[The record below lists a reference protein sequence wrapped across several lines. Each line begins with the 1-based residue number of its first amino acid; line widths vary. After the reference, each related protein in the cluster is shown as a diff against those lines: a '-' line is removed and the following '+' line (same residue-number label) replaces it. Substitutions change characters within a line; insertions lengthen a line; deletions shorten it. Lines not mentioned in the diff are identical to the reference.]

1 MNMLEIYCD
10 SSFNEGGPSFIGCSI
25 IRDGVEIHQSTTRI
39 LPDPIRNLECES
51 AAIGFAISQAALFS
65 DGTPVTIY
73 NDSTEAV
80 KEFQVRNTPCVAIE
94 FVSRDNPHQSVA
106 DRLSKRFQQSMI
118 ETFDL
123 CKKPVETF
131 TPDTLRDIANGR
143 PVLYL
148 LRDMRES
155 TNSKTVYRLVIRT
168 AKGIVSDSRVY
179 SAKSGEVKNIKVAHE
194 VSKDLSDPAVL
205 GTFNNIMLDDPYF
218 LLTDETWGLRL
229 KGGEAY
235 SILPCSIPHRIIC
248 HEVDRT
254 PENLFNRVTSYSNK
268 Q

>member
-1 MNMLEIYCD
+1 MLEIYCD

-39 LPDPIRNLECES
+39 LPDPIRNLGCET
-51 AAIGFAISQAALFS
+51 AAISFAMSQAALFS
-65 DGTPVTIY
+65 DGSPVVIY

-80 KEFQVRNTPCVAIE
+80 KEFQARKMAGIAVE
-94 FVSRDNPHQSVA
+94 FVSRDNPNQSVA
-106 DRLSKRFQQSMI
+106 DRLSKKFQQAKI

-123 CKKPVETF
+123 CKKPVESF
-131 TPDTLRDIANGR
+131 TPDILMDIANNR

-148 LRDMRES
+148 LKDQRES
-155 TNSKTVYRLVIRT
+155 TNSKTIYRLVIRT
-168 AKGIVSDSRVY
+168 VKEIISDSRIY
-179 SAKSGEVKNIKVAHE
+179 SAKSGEVKNIKVARE
-194 VSKDLSDPAVL
+194 VSRDLSDPAIL
-205 GTFNNIMLDDPYF
+205 SISLDHPYF

-254 PENLFNRVTSYSNK
+254 PENLFNRVSSYSNK
-268 Q
+268 L

>member
-1 MNMLEIYCD
+1 MLEIYCD
-10 SSFNEGGPSFIGCSI
+10 SSFNEGGPSFIGCLI
-25 IRDGVEIHQSTTRI
+25 LKDGAVIHQSTTRI
-39 LPDPIRNLECES
+39 LPDPIRNLECEM
-51 AAIGFAISQAALFS
+51 AAISFAISQSALFS
-65 DGTPVTIY
+65 DGNPVVIY

-80 KEFQVRNTPCVAIE
+80 KEFQARKLPGVVIE
-94 FVSRDNPHQSVA
+94 FVSRDNTYQSVA
-106 DRLSKRFQQSMI
+106 DRLSKKFPHAQI

-131 TPDTLRDIANGR
+131 TPEILGDIAGGR

-148 LRDMRES
+148 LKDQRES

-168 AKGIVSDSRVY
+168 AKGIVSDSRIY
-179 SAKSGEVKNIKVAHE
+179 AAKSGEVKNIKVARD
-194 VSKDLSDPAVL
+194 VSRDLDGQESID
-205 GTFNNIMLDDPYF
+205 GITLDSSYF

-235 SILPCSIPHRIIC
+235 SILPCGIPHRIIC

-254 PENLFNRVTSYSNK
+254 PENLFSRVSAYANK
-268 Q
+268 T

>member
-1 MNMLEIYCD
+1 MLEVYCD
-10 SSFNEGGPSFIGCSI
+10 SSFNEGGPSFIGCFI
-25 IRDGVEIHQSTTRI
+25 IKDGKELHQSTTRI
-39 LPDPIRNLECES
+39 LPDPIRNLECEM
-51 AAIGFAISQAALFS
+51 AAIGFAISQSELFS
-65 DGTPVTIY
+65 DGSQAIIY

-80 KEFQVRNTPCVAIE
+80 KEFQSRKIPGIIIE
-94 FVSRDNPHQSVA
+94 FVSRDNPYQSVA
-106 DRLSKRFQQSMI
+106 DRLSKKFLQARI

-131 TPDTLRDIANGR
+131 TPEILRDIADGR

-148 LRDMRES
+148 LKDQRES

-168 AKGIVSDSRVY
+168 TTGIISDRRIY
-179 SAKSGEVKNIKVAHE
+179 SAKSGEVKNIKVARE
-194 VSKDLSDPAVL
+194 VSRDLSDPAVL
-205 GTFNNIMLDDPYF
+205 ESFNGITFNDPYF

-235 SILPCSIPHRIIC
+235 SILPCGISHRIIC

-254 PENLFNRVTSYSNK
+254 ADNLFNRVSSYTNK
-268 Q
+268 M

>member
-1 MNMLEIYCD
+1 MDMLEIYCD
-10 SSFNEGGPSFIGCSI
+10 SSFNEGGSSFIGCFI
-25 IRDGVEIHQSTTRI
+25 IKDGVEVHQSTTRI
-39 LPDPIRNLECES
+39 LPDPIRNLECET
-51 AAIGFAISQAALFS
+51 AAIRFAIAQAAHFSGGSQA
-65 DGTPVTIY
+65 VIY

-80 KEFQVRNTPCVAIE
+80 KEFQARKIADITIE
-94 FVSRDNPHQSVA
+94 FISRNDPRQSVA
-106 DRLSKRFQQSMI
+106 DRLSKKFSHARI
-118 ETFDL
+118 ETLYL

-131 TPDTLRDIANGR
+131 TPEILQDIANGR

-168 AKGIVSDSRVY
+168 AKGVISDGRTY
-179 SAKSGEVKNIKVAHE
+179 TAKSGEVKNIKVARE
-194 VSKDLSDPAVL
+194 ISRDFGNP
-205 GTFNNIMLDDPYF
+205 GFFNTVTLDDPYF

-254 PENLFNRVTSYSNK
+254 AENLFNRILPYTDK
-268 Q
+268 R

>member
-1 MNMLEIYCD
+1 MTLEVYCD

-25 IRDGVEIHQSTTRI
+25 LRDGVEIYQSTTRI
-39 LPDPIRNLECES
+39 LPDPIRNLECET
-51 AAIGFAISQAALFS
+51 AAISFAISQVELFS
-65 DGTPVTIY
+65 VGKPVVIY

-80 KEFQVRNTPCVAIE
+80 KEFQARKIADITIE

-106 DRLSKRFQQSMI
+106 DRLSKKFQQSMI

-131 TPDTLRDIANGR
+131 TPEILGDIADGR

-148 LRDMRES
+148 RRDLRES

-179 SAKSGEVKNIKVAHE
+179 SAKSGEVKNIKVARD
-194 VSKDLSDPAVL
+194 VSSDPAIL
-205 GTFNNIMLDDPYF
+205 GTFDDITLDDPYF
-218 LLTDETWGLRL
+218 LLTDETWGLRI

-235 SILPCSIPHRIIC
+235 SILPCSIPHHIIC

-254 PENLFNRVTSYSNK
+254 PENLFNRVSSYSNK